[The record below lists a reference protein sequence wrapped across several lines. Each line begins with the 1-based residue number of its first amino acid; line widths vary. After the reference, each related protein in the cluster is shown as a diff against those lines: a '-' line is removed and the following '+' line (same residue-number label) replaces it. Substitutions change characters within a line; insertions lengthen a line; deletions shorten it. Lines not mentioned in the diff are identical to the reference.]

1 MREFLSRYP
10 GAKLVS
16 FALIDRTV
24 PAETPPASVRVR
36 FASQDIPY
44 GADCILDVPTLDELR
59 LALQL
64 SQATLP
70 PETNE
75 ELAHRLARAALE
87 AGYRHIEIT
96 RPGLAPQR
104 HRIRHALH
112 VLHGFAK
119 VDPRGALRDQRQTLV
134 ELVEGAAKRHA
145 DQMARD
151 NTHRE
156 YDLQYALEAA
166 VTNVLNTFRSR
177 FPEHQPL
184 PTAESVQ
191 NAVLAC
197 AQALA
202 RGRPKKSTGRTK
214 SPPKWEALAKLC
226 TAAGMRVKGAQLRT
240 EASKYRRDRANE

>member
-24 PAETPPASVRVR
+24 PAGTPPASVRVR

-75 ELAHRLARAALE
+75 QLAHRLARAALE

-134 ELVEGAAKRHA
+134 ELVEGAARLHA
-145 DQMARD
+145 DWVAKGVIT
-151 NTHRE
+151 NPE
-156 YDLQYALEAA
+156 YALDAA
-166 VTNVLNTFRSR
+166 VLNVLNTFRSR

-184 PTAESVQ
+184 PPLDRIQ
-191 NAVLAC
+191 NAVVAC
-197 AQALA
+197 ANALA
-202 RGRPKKSTGRTK
+202 RGRPKKSASRTR
-214 SPPKWEALAKLC
+214 PRKWPALAALC
-226 TAAGMRVKGAQLRT
+226 TAAGMRQRPAELRT
-240 EASKYRRDRANE
+240 EALKYRRDRAKE